1 MPDARARVPFVPTT
15 ALAAGRAGGLVA
27 MALPA
32 CLLLAGVAAP
42 VRAQQAVLVPTE
54 NVRTEY
60 GQVLRAEPIYETR
73 KETWLERQ
81 CPEGNRLLS
90 RIAGAVKD
98 AFKSGKDDAGKCRDV
113 PVEREFRRLAA
124 YEVDY
129 VFKGSKYRSRMSYD
143 PGNRIK
149 LRVSVA
155 PAANYEP

>member
-1 MPDARARVPFVPTT
+1 MKRLFPI
-15 ALAAGRAGGLVA
+15 ALAAGLSLAPAVA
-27 MALPA
+27 P
-32 CLLLAGVAAP
+32 
-42 VRAQQAVLVPTE
+42 AQQAVLVPSE
-54 NVRTEY
+54 NVRVEY

-73 KETWLERQ
+73 RETWLERQ
-81 CPEGNRLLS
+81 CPDGNNKLLS

-98 AFKSGKDDAGKCRDV
+98 VLKPGKGEDGKCQDV

-129 VFKGSKYRSRMSYD
+129 MYKGSKYRSRMPYD

-155 PAANYEP
+155 PYATSSGR

>member
-1 MPDARARVPFVPTT
+1 MTRLPA
-15 ALAAGRAGGLVA
+15 LVA
-27 MALPA
+27 AA
-32 CLLLAGVAAP
+32 CLSLASASAM
-42 VRAQQAVLVPTE
+42 AQQAVLVPTE
-54 NVRTEY
+54 SVRIEY

-73 KETWLERQ
+73 RETWLERQ
-81 CPEGNRLLS
+81 CPDGTNKLLS

-98 AFKSGKDDAGKCRDV
+98 VLKAGKAGEGKCQDV

-129 VFKGSKYRSRMSYD
+129 MYKGSKYRSRMPHD

-155 PAANYEP
+155 PLATSGSR